1 MAQTPEKLVKNRID
15 AILKELGAWYFKP
28 SANGYGR
35 SSIPDFVG
43 NLNGLFFAIEAKAKG
58 NKPTALQA
66 RELERIKAAGGFAK
80 VINEDNVDGLKAD
93 LEEWS
98 KNKWIPS

>member
-15 AILKELGAWYFKP
+15 AILKELGVWYFKP

-35 SSIPDFVG
+35 SSIPDFIG
-43 NLNGLFFAIEAKAKG
+43 CLEGGFIAIEAKAKG
-58 NKPTALQA
+58 NKPTVLQA
-66 RELERIKAAGGFAK
+66 REIERIKAAGGFAK
-80 VINEDNVDGLKAD
+80 VINEENVDGLKAD

-98 KNKWIPS
+98 KKDWIL